1 MSNNWVRIPA
11 ALVAVMVLGL
21 AGLGWNVQR
30 QFDPP
35 GPDGPPVEVTI
46 PLGSSAPRIAAI
58 LEREGVIDS
67 TQAFRLYLR
76 LNGGSGFKAGTY
88 TLRKRQAFGRLV
100 AQLRKGPD
108 VVYDRITIPEGFTL
122 SQIAERVGK
131 LPGRS
136 AEVFLSAAGSG
147 EVMSEIAPDR
157 TNLEGLLFPDTYLFK
172 RQEDERAVLRR
183 MVERFDQVA
192 TEVGITQ
199 ADETVG
205 VSPYEAVIIASLVE
219 REARIAEDRG
229 PIARVI
235 YNRLQKKMLLQ
246 IDATVLYALGAHKT
260 RVLNSDL
267 KVASPYNT
275 YLHPGLP
282 PTPIA
287 APGRAAMA
295 AALAP
300 PPSDYLFYVVVEANG
315 RHAFASTSAGH
326 AANIRQAEQ
335 NGVR

>member
-1 MSNNWVRIPA
+1 MSNWVKIPA

-35 GPDGPPVEVTI
+35 GPDGAAVEVTI

-58 LEREGVIDS
+58 LDREGVIS
-67 TQAFRLYLR
+67 GTQAFRLYLR
-76 LNGGSGFKAGTY
+76 LHGGAGFKAGTY
-88 TLRKRQAFGRLV
+88 TLHKREAFDHIV
-100 AQLRKGPD
+100 ARLRKGPD
-108 VVYDRITIPEGFTL
+108 VVYDRLTIPEGFTL

-131 LPGRS
+131 LPGRT
-136 AEVFLSAAGSG
+136 ADAFLAAAGSG
-147 EVMSEIAPDR
+147 EVKSEIAPNQ
-157 TNLEGLLFPDTYLFK
+157 TNLEGLLFPDTYQFK
-172 RQEDERAVLRR
+172 RQDDERVILRR

-192 TEVGITQ
+192 VEIGIPG
-199 ADETVG
+199 AKGAVG
-205 VSPYEAVIIASLVE
+205 VSPYEAVIVASLVE
-219 REARIAEDRG
+219 REARVDDDRG

-235 YNRLQKKMLLQ
+235 YNRLEKKMLLQ
-246 IDATVLYALGAHKT
+246 VDATVLYALGAHKT

-275 YLHPGLP
+275 YLHPGLT

-287 APGRAAMA
+287 SPGRAALA

-300 PPSDYLFYVVVEANG
+300 PPSDYLFYVVVEADG
-315 RHAFASTSAGH
+315 RHAFASTAAGH
-326 AANIRQAEQ
+326 AANIRLAQK